1 MANTNPDFT
10 QLSLGEHPHCSYD
23 EWKEKLEAK
32 TGKGFDALYEPTM
45 EKIPVAP
52 FYTKDVYDD
61 CNHLDFMS
69 GIPPFLRGPYSTMY
83 VFRPWTVRQYAGF
96 STAEESNAFYK
107 RNLAAGQKGLSIAF
121 DLPTHRGYDAD
132 NPRVIGDVGKA
143 GVSVCS
149 MLDMN
154 ILFDGI
160 PLDQMSVSM
169 TMNGAVSILVLIIVR
184 VTPLS
189 TFFPWIEKQGLSIGI
204 IILTIGVM
212 APIASGTLP
221 PSTLIHSFLNWK
233 SLVAIAVGVIVSWLG
248 GRGVTL
254 MGSQPQLVA
263 GLLVGTV
270 LGVALFRGVP
280 VGPLIAAGLVSLIVG
295 KQ

>member
-1 MANTNPDFT
+1 MFDVT
-10 QLSLGEHPHCSYD
+10 LLILLG
-23 EWKEKLEAK
+23 
-32 TGKGFDALYEPTM
+32 
-45 EKIPVAP
+45 
-52 FYTKDVYDD
+52 
-61 CNHLDFMS
+61 
-69 GIPPFLRGPYSTMY
+69 
-83 VFRPWTVRQYAGF
+83 
-96 STAEESNAFYK
+96 
-107 RNLAAGQKGLSIAF
+107 LAALGFISHN
-121 DLPTHRGYDAD
+121 TT
-132 NPRVIGDVGKA
+132 V
-143 GVSVCS
+143 
-149 MLDMN
+149 
-154 ILFDGI
+154 
-160 PLDQMSVSM
+160 
-169 TMNGAVSILVLIIVR
+169 AVSILVLIIVR

-212 APIASGTLP
+212 APHRQRDATA
-221 PSTLIHSFLNWK
+221 LNPD
-233 SLVAIAVGVIVSWLG
+233 SLVSELEIAGGNCSRRYCLLAG